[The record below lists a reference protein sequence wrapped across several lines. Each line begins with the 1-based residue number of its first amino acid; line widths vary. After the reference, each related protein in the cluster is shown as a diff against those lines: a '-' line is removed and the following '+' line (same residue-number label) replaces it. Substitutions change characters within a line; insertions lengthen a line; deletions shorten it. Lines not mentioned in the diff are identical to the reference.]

1 VSLALAV
8 DKYRACGGCSTESVI
23 VWHFNE
29 CPEGWVKP
37 RKRRKPQRDTRP
49 RWGALTSPGVTM
61 RKVPD
66 VPVFAPDTL
75 TLEEYR
81 RLRGAA

>member
-1 VSLALAV
+1 MGATVSLALAV
-8 DKYRACGGCSTESVI
+8 DKYRACGGCSTEGVI

-29 CPEGWVKP
+29 CPQGWVKP
-37 RKRRKPQRDTRP
+37 RRRAPRP
-49 RWGALTSPGVTM
+49 RTHVASTTREVTM

-66 VPVFAPDTL
+66 VQVFAPDTL